1 MSRSLPPQPCFW
13 PPRPVLEPDFRACFG
28 RSSVGPRPSESAPDK
43 ARRRRR
49 YSRRVSARRRNAV
62 WRTCSRPKPGGLLK
76 QALRLAA
83 RLAGLFAFLAALFLS
98 CRPGPAEEKKPGAAE
113 LWKDPTLKGK
123 LHLTYRAAYQA
134 QFFRFGRFRFN
145 FPDIDPAD
153 RQFAA
158 ELEDRRRR
166 NQDHDLDQ
174 YFAVRTHD
182 LIVPATQSGWCQG
195 LDTEFSIRGFTD
207 LDGTAAGNESLGAY
221 DRFPGGDQAQLGAL
235 NFKALL
241 LQRHLEFTGGRQYFE
256 GAEYVHFD
264 GGRIHVR
271 GLGLFDRPV
280 EIDAFAGARAT
291 YFPSVSRTGLY
302 GGALKY
308 FPAQGTEFEFADVY
322 YLDNSLKASLLQ
334 RLGPLASM
342 QLLYRQVNEHPE
354 SAQLEAVFQES
365 GWGLEARG
373 SYYGRLGRSSN
384 DFTFDY
390 TFSERAPVED
400 RDHDRHF
407 NLGEIDPY
415 DEASLEVRQEITG
428 SFGLLLGGTGHWVRG
443 RSDRDAYNSDWREV
457 WGGLDSLHF
466 PWEGLTGRAVI
477 RYLDTDLPRRQ
488 YYDRDDPR
496 FISDVTGDG
505 EPRFVGLEARLE
517 QDWARKVA
525 VGTAVELRNYEY
537 SNRFADLAGLN
548 AWALQAH
555 VRWRPM
561 SILSF
566 LIAYDY
572 EKDYRFLNPDF
583 KELHALKAQVLI
595 SW

>member
-1 MSRSLPPQPCFW
+1 MSRSLLPQPRFW
-13 PPRPVLEPDFRACFG
+13 PPEPVR
-28 RSSVGPRPSESAPDK
+28 
-43 ARRRRR
+43 
-49 YSRRVSARRRNAV
+49 
-62 WRTCSRPKPGGLLK
+62 
-76 QALRLAA
+76 A
-83 RLAGLFAFLAALFLS
+83 RLAGLLAFLAALLLP
-98 CRPGPAEEKKPGAAE
+98 CRPGPAEEKKDGPAE

-123 LHLTYRAAYQA
+123 LHLTYRATYQA
-134 QFFRFGRFRFN
+134 QFFRFGRFHYN
-145 FPDIDPAD
+145 FPDITPAD
-153 RQFAA
+153 PQIAADPQFAA
-158 ELEDRRRR
+158 ELEDRHRH

-182 LIVPATQSGWCQG
+182 LITPGIKSGWYQG

-207 LDGTAAGNESLGAY
+207 LDGTAAGNESLSIY
-221 DRFPGGDQAQLGAL
+221 DRFPGGDQTQLGAL
-235 NFKALL
+235 NFKVLL
-241 LQRHLEFTGGRQYFE
+241 LQKHLEFTGGRQYFD

-264 GGRIHVR
+264 GGRIHAR

-291 YFPSVSRTGLY
+291 YFSSVSRTGLY
-302 GGALKY
+302 GGSLKY
-308 FPAQGTEFEFADVY
+308 FPAQGTEFELSDVY

-354 SAQLEAVFQES
+354 SVRLEAVFQET
-365 GWGLEARG
+365 GWGLEVRG
-373 SYYGRLGRSSN
+373 NYYGRLEQSSN

-407 NLGEIDPY
+407 NIGEIDPY
-415 DEASLEVRQEITG
+415 DEATLEVRQEITG

-457 WGGLDSLHF
+457 WGGFDSLHF

-477 RYLDTDLPRRQ
+477 RYLDTTLPRRQ
-488 YYDRDDPR
+488 YYDRRDDPR
-496 FISDVTGDG
+496 LISDVTGDG
-505 EPRFVGLEARLE
+505 EPRFIGLEAQLE

-525 VGTAVELRNYEY
+525 VGTSVELRNYEY

-555 VRWRPM
+555 LRFRPM

-572 EKDYRFLNPDF
+572 EQDYRYLNPDF
-583 KELHALKAQVLI
+583 KELHALKAQILI